1 MTVPGTD
8 KTGTLTENRLR
19 LTAAVTDGRE
29 GPPSRALL
37 ALACLAND
45 APLTGGGDP
54 TDRAFLDAAAAAG
67 LAVRAASRQ

>member
-1 MTVPGTD
+1 MTARSPPCG
-8 KTGTLTENRLR
+8 NWPPRR
-19 LTAAVTDGRE
+19 
-29 GPPSRALL
+29 PPSRALL